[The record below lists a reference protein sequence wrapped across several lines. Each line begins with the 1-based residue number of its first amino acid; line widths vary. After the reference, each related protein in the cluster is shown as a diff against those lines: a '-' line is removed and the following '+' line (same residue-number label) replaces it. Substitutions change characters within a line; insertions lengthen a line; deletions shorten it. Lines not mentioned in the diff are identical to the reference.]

1 MSDSPSKASQ
11 GFEVA
16 HMGPPD
22 PAGATNEP
30 IDVASDDLAALH
42 LTGNEGDQPAME
54 YPALSGWPTRT
65 MSPGLHPP
73 SATRLMGGTRI
84 SGSSGAGSIAGS
96 RSHAD
101 SSDAGSVSSAGRR
114 RGGIGKRHKRN
125 KGTKLTGA
133 AKPSVVAALHQV
145 ETEAASDIYRA
156 PSGTSLGDG
165 SGTVRDGVATYQS
178 QGYLA
183 QLQSPSNVPN
193 SPLNYGFD
201 APDPNTPLYG
211 NGPSLSQG
219 E

>member
-54 YPALSGWPTRT
+54 HPALSGWPNTRS
-65 MSPGLHPP
+65 SPGLHPRT
-73 SATRLMGGTRI
+73 TRLMGGTLT

-96 RSHAD
+96 RTHAN

-114 RGGIGKRHKRN
+114 RGGIGKGHKRN
-125 KGTKLTGA
+125 KGARLTGG

-145 ETEAASDIYRA
+145 ETEAASDTYRA
-156 PSGTSLGDG
+156 PSRISLGDE
-165 SGTVRDGVATYQS
+165 SDTLRDGVAAYQS
-178 QGYLA
+178 QGYPA
-183 QLQSPSNVPN
+183 YVPN
-193 SPLNYGFD
+193 SPLGYSFD
-201 APDPNTPLYG
+201 ALHP
-211 NGPSLSQG
+211 NGPSQSQG
-219 E
+219 EQPLVWEQDEAHS